1 MEHRG
6 SNPNLQCHKLPCC
19 HYTMDHILKVGA
31 SVGIRTLINCL
42 QGSGTTVMLQKHV
55 GVRGGTRTRKTC
67 VLSAVP
73 MPIRLHG
80 QVQALLRF
88 IGLPGGSRTRK
99 TRILSTVRMPIP
111 TPEDSGISAR
121 IRTGRRT
128 LLRRPRIPFRHEDI
142 WRPQGELNPCPR
154 RDKPV

>member
-42 QGSGTTVMLQKHV
+42 QGSGTTVMLQKHA

-80 QVQALLRF
+80 HLVGVEGVEPSPR
-88 IGLPGGSRTRK
+88 GP
-99 TRILSTVRMPIP
+99 
-111 TPEDSGISAR
+111 
-121 IRTGRRT
+121 
-128 LLRRPRIPFRHEDI
+128 RPRILPLYDTPMMKQAVFLLSGGLFKNSLFQMRI
-142 WRPQGELNPCPR
+142 LRLNR
-154 RDKPV
+154 TVFGDLKGS

>member
-80 QVQALLRF
+80 HLVGVEGVEPSPR
-88 IGLPGGSRTRK
+88 GP
-99 TRILSTVRMPIP
+99 
-111 TPEDSGISAR
+111 
-121 IRTGRRT
+121 
-128 LLRRPRIPFRHEDI
+128 RPRILPLYDTPMMKQAVFLLSGGLFKNSLFQMRI
-142 WRPQGELNPCPR
+142 LRLNR
-154 RDKPV
+154 TVFGDLKGS

>member
-1 MEHRG
+1 
-6 SNPNLQCHKLPCC
+6 
-19 HYTMDHILKVGA
+19 MDHILKVGA

-80 QVQALLRF
+80 HLVGVEGVEPSPR
-88 IGLPGGSRTRK
+88 GP
-99 TRILSTVRMPIP
+99 
-111 TPEDSGISAR
+111 
-121 IRTGRRT
+121 
-128 LLRRPRIPFRHEDI
+128 RPRILPLYDTLMLKQAVFLLSE
-142 WRPQGELNPCPR
+142 ET
-154 RDKPV
+154 